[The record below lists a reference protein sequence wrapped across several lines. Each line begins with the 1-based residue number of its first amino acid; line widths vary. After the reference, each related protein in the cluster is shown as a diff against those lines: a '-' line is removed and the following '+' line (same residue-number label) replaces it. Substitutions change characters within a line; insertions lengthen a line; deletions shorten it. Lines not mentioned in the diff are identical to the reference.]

1 MTKKYRHYA
10 ACKNFFLIQLS
21 NSRLSIDAIKDITVK
36 LRKKAMKILTLKK
49 ERSMINEA
57 KNIEK
62 R

>member
-1 MTKKYRHYA
+1 MRPA
-10 ACKNFFLIQLS
+10 RIFFLFNCQTP
-21 NSRLSIDAIKDITVK
+21 DAIKDITVK